1 MSVPA
6 AALEVGNSPFSH
18 LVCLWAV
25 TMARECCGS
34 SPGAEMPAW
43 QTQARQA
50 GRWAVSSLDCPRGSP
65 SHPSAG
71 GRAFPPEECRRSSP
85 DWLALVG
92 AGGRQFSVGGVAVRA
107 AQRLGW
113 PRGSPASAWHP
124 LVADPAWIARW
135 VASRIAALLC
145 CVGLLGSG
153 LAMGAQVRGSCSSCS
168 PAPSQRASAPL
179 APILSSSAYHGRYIW
194 VTWRCWRGPLG

>member
-1 MSVPA
+1 M
-6 AALEVGNSPFSH
+6 
-18 LVCLWAV
+18 LWAV

-71 GRAFPPEECRRSSP
+71 GRAFPHEECRRSSP

-92 AGGRQFSVGGVAVRA
+92 AGGRQFSAGGVAIRA

-113 PRGSPASAWHP
+113 PRGSPASPWRSLAAATEQSTS
-124 LVADPAWIARW
+124 VW
-135 VASRIAALLC
+135 VAAGFKQVKRSERVAGTTACTRPWPTRVRRVCRLRGRTC
-145 CVGLLGSG
+145 HYATFPARVGLCES
-153 LAMGAQVRGSCSSCS
+153 R
-168 PAPSQRASAPL
+168 
-179 APILSSSAYHGRYIW
+179 
-194 VTWRCWRGPLG
+194 